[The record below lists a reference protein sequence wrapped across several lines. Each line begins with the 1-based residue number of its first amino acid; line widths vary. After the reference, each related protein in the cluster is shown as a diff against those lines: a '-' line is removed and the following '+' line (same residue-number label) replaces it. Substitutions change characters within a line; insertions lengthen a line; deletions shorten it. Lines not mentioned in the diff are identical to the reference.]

1 MNSEIDNVTNYV
13 STVPL
18 KELGLGLGEEHLS
31 DEQVQELTDDY
42 SLPALKVLFQLWVG
56 QSSEFFRRLA
66 LLLSPNQEDRREH
79 GGDDESAC
87 GERRETRLM
96 HQVVAEV
103 TGPLRCGLSGCLS
116 DLQRSYEFHRYF
128 ETQHQSQGSDRARSA
143 RQKCRELNSLHTSVR
158 SLQLHLK
165 ALLNEMIILEDELE
179 KLMVSRETV
188 EVTCTGYQELQDRLR
203 LLQPHMQASSS
214 CWDETVAQVERMVRR
229 ATNCPDDPLTGAGSV
244 RVGLRLGRGL
254 AGPLLDLL
262 SPEER
267 ERQRRE
273 REESRRVLLELKSVL
288 GMRASE
294 VERQKWK
301 QLLFSD
307 QAAVKMVVPTELSE
321 PHGTSDPTDPP
332 GPESGENHLT
342 VDHPEEKGDPEGPV
356 PSPPE
361 TEFCCGQL
369 EGGEEP
375 PHAQPPEGTTGTLH
389 YQYDGTPEGGGEA
402 QKNGTDWPF
411 VPKPP
416 ALSVMD
422 RLTELH
428 GSDALS
434 FSSALAAQV
443 AARSHSFTNM
453 EEQTFGDEDE
463 EEEQGVEE
471 EVTSQPRTPR
481 QEEEDKG

>member
-1 MNSEIDNVTNYV
+1 MAQETADSFGGRNQS
-13 STVPL
+13 
-18 KELGLGLGEEHLS
+18 HLS
-31 DEQVQELTDDY
+31 Q
-42 SLPALKVLFQLWVG
+42 
-56 QSSEFFRRLA
+56 
-66 LLLSPNQEDRREH
+66 
-79 GGDDESAC
+79 
-87 GERRETRLM
+87 
-96 HQVVAEV
+96 
-103 TGPLRCGLSGCLS
+103 
-116 DLQRSYEFHRYF
+116 
-128 ETQHQSQGSDRARSA
+128 
-143 RQKCRELNSLHTSVR
+143 
-158 SLQLHLK
+158 
-165 ALLNEMIILEDELE
+165 MIILEDELE

-188 EVTCTGYQELQDRLR
+188 EVTCAGYQELQDRLR

-229 ATNCPDDPLTGAGSV
+229 ATNCPDDPLTGTQEQSAVPRPPPPPRPVTLIQDKDPVPEEQELEAYVSDSDSDEDW
-244 RVGLRLGRGL
+244 R
-254 AGPLLDLL
+254 GPLLDLL

-332 GPESGENHLT
+332 RPESGENHLT
-342 VDHPEEKGDPEGPV
+342 ADHPEEKGDPEGPV
-356 PSPPE
+356 PSSAE

-369 EGGEEP
+369 EGGGET

-389 YQYDGTPEGGGEA
+389 YQYDGTLEGGGEA

-481 QEEEDKG
+481 QEEED